1 MTNLKMK
8 NYFISGLLLV
18 GVFHSCNNNED
29 EIIKTEESSII
40 ETPLNNPNYKRLSLE
55 EQAELYKNSK
65 DKEKFLDEIQ
75 QTVAEPLNRTFY
87 HNMFSSSNPREYV
100 LENFKMIDP
109 NNEHQL
115 KELCDPEEK
124 NPTIQ
129 SRSKSQES
137 AVFSDSN
144 YPDFESSK
152 YQELTEDL
160 IENLEDMTEVDY
172 TSHFKAGIRGAEA
185 LRKAKGWKDAPR
197 RPDAVYVGDHRHF
210 IGGRPIDP
218 FTKNDWDR
226 AEVKMQVK
234 PPSKSKYNSIVRST
248 NIGPWRIIS
257 NLRPYSDEVH
267 PNGSKTTINSPNY
280 ITKSETQV
288 TISNEFSISSK
299 ATIGFEAGI
308 IFAKGSAE
316 VSIEAGYKRSR
327 STNTIESASQRFQ
340 TSAEVRPGESV
351 EFFPC
356 ERRKVLKYSVKTP
369 LRFRGLVGMD
379 FGRKTHGHYFWGIH
393 PRLFYHETQ
402 RKDFEVDLRETSYV
416 EYRIIKVLYDKNGRY
431 KSNADRINHDL
442 IASGSY

>member
-1 MTNLKMK
+1 MNYLKMK
-8 NYFISGLLLV
+8 NYFISGLLLI

-55 EQAELYKNSK
+55 EQAELYKNTK

-75 QTVAEPLNRTFY
+75 QTIAEPLNRTFY
-87 HNMFSSSNPREYV
+87 HNMLSSSNPIEFV
-100 LENFKMIDP
+100 SKNFQMIDP

-115 KELCDPEEK
+115 KELCDPNEK
-124 NPTIQ
+124 SPSIQ
-129 SRSKSQES
+129 SRSNSRES
-137 AVFSDSN
+137 KIFSNSK
-144 YPDFESSK
+144 YPDFESSR

-160 IENLEDMTEVDY
+160 IENLEDMADVDY
-172 TSHFKAGIRGAEA
+172 TSHFKAGIRVAEA
-185 LRKAKGWKDAPR
+185 LRKQKKWSDAPR
-197 RPDAVYVGDHRHF
+197 RPDAVYVGDHRHY

-218 FTKNDWDR
+218 FTKFDWDR
-226 AEVKMQVK
+226 AEVKMEVR
-234 PPSKSKYNSIVRST
+234 PPSKSKYNSLVKNT

-257 NLRPYSDEVH
+257 DLRPYSDEVH
-267 PNGSKTTINSPNY
+267 INGKETVVKSPTY
-280 ITKSETQV
+280 IKKSETQV
-288 TISNEFSISSK
+288 TISNEFSISSSAK
-299 ATIGFEAGI
+299 VGFEAGV
-308 IFAKGSAE
+308 IFAKGSLE
-316 VSIEAGYKRSR
+316 VSVEAGYKRSK
-327 STNTIESASQRFQ
+327 STNTIESSDQRFQ
-340 TSAEVRPGESV
+340 TQETVGPGESI

-402 RKDFEVDLRETSYV
+402 REDFEVDLKETTYI